1 MDLDILLPFHR
12 FDPFL
17 VAAIDSLKN
26 SRGVNLN
33 VIAID
38 DRPDQKTDVSHVFA
52 SLENFKILNTS
63 GGQGYGEA
71 LRIGTEAVE
80 SSFIALFNSD
90 DLVHPDRFKFQLNL
104 LDKAELC
111 ITNMERMDYRGKK
124 SKSLTG
130 EISTDAYDPAF
141 LLFGAYGANASWCAH
156 LEWWNKYSFFDNQEC
171 LDWRIAFSSFR
182 KSSIAFINKPMYKYR
197 KHPNQVTANKKLQA
211 GQMDPV
217 FNAWQIFA
225 LDYNLKNNSRA
236 IFDAFST
243 PWLNGKKLLATD
255 TTDWLLDVSS
265 IFQELSPDLQKNLKK
280 IIQRRLFFAG
290 FNSSNSNVDR
300 LQYVVKG
307 FPQLVPLL
315 YEIIF

>member
-1 MDLDILLPFHR
+1 M
-12 FDPFL
+12 
-17 VAAIDSLKN
+17 
-26 SRGVNLN
+26 
-33 VIAID
+33 
-38 DRPDQKTDVSHVFA
+38 
-52 SLENFKILNTS
+52 
-63 GGQGYGEA
+63 
-71 LRIGTEAVE
+71 
-80 SSFIALFNSD
+80 
-90 DLVHPDRFKFQLNL
+90 
-104 LDKAELC
+104 
-111 ITNMERMDYRGKK
+111 
-124 SKSLTG
+124 
-130 EISTDAYDPAF
+130 
-141 LLFGAYGANASWCAH
+141 
-156 LEWWNKYSFFDNQEC
+156 
-171 LDWRIAFSSFR
+171 
-182 KSSIAFINKPMYKYR
+182 
-197 KHPNQVTANKKLQA
+197 TANKKLQA
-211 GQMDPV
+211 GHMDPV